1 MESIDKSIQTNTTKE
16 LEDKLTPKNRVFLE
30 LLSQGKSTLEAY
42 KLAGYVGEDHAAYE
56 LKSKLSKDFEAYL
69 TAKGMSRADLMLAVK
84 ELIDLPVLNLGYKTL
99 KDQMKLLTMWLKMLP
114 QESTNKPSITAF
126 VINNHSAP
134 IDRPTATPAVEPSS
148 VIDGEVTNP

>member
-1 MESIDKSIQTNTTKE
+1 MESIDKSIQSNDPKQ
-16 LEDKLTPKNRVFLE
+16 LEPKLTPKNRVFLE

-42 KLAGYVGEDHAAYE
+42 TLAGYVGEPHAAYE
-56 LKSKLSKDFEAYL
+56 LKSKLSKDFEGYL

-84 ELIDLPVLNLGYKTL
+84 DLISLPILNPGHKTVR
-99 KDQMKLLTMWLKMLP
+99 DQMKLLTLWLKMLP
-114 QESTNKPSITAF
+114 QESNNKPSITAF

-134 IDRPTATPAVEPSS
+134 IDRSTATPAVEPSS